1 MEKSLLIL
9 TVSRRG
15 STLSDHNSGAGIMGV
30 EFIGYIGTR
39 LQSEIIA
46 AQSAVLDPA
55 HVEQAARIHEEG
67 GFDRAL
73 VAFHSTSP
81 ESILVAAHAASVT
94 RRLGLLIA
102 HRPGFTAPTLA
113 ARQFATLDV
122 FTGGRVALHV
132 ITGGS
137 DQELR
142 QDGSFISKDERYAR
156 TDEYLDVV
164 RREWTSAEPFDHH
177 GTHYHVEQAFSA
189 VKSPQHPHIPVYFG
203 GASEAA
209 IRVAGKHADVYALWG
224 ESYAQVA
231 ELVGRVRAEAARHR
245 RTIRFSLS
253 LRPILADTETKAWA
267 RAEEILQR
275 ARGLAERNNS
285 FRKAPP
291 ENAGSQRLLAAAAQ
305 GDRLDKRLWTGIAG
319 LLGAQGSSTAL
330 VGTPEQV
337 ADAMLDY
344 HDLGITTFLVRG
356 FDPLEDAIAYGRDL
370 LPLTR
375 QLIARRRPDAA

>member
-1 MEKSLLIL
+1 LGNHFSESWVMS
-9 TVSRRG
+9 
-15 STLSDHNSGAGIMGV
+15 V

-46 AQSAVLDPA
+46 AKGPVLDPV

-81 ESILVAAHAASVT
+81 ESILVAGHAASVT
-94 RRLGLLIA
+94 SRLGLLIA

-122 FTGGRVALHV
+122 FTGGRIALHV

-156 TDEYLDVV
+156 TDEYLDIV
-164 RREWTSAEPFDHH
+164 RREWTSTEPFDHH
-177 GTHYHVEQAFSA
+177 GEFYRVEQAFSA
-189 VKSPQHPHIPVYFG
+189 VKSPQQPHIPVYFG
-203 GASEAA
+203 GASDAA

-224 ESYAQVA
+224 ETYAQVA
-231 ELVGRVRAEAARHR
+231 ELVGRVRAEAARHG
-245 RTIRFSLS
+245 RTIKFSLS
-253 LRPILADTETKAWA
+253 LRPILADTEAKAWA
-267 RAEEILQR
+267 RADDILQR
-275 ARGLAERNNS
+275 ATALAERTNT

-305 GDRLDKRLWTGIAG
+305 GPRLDKRLWTGIAG

-337 ADAMLDY
+337 ADALLDY
-344 HDLGITTFLVRG
+344 HDLGISTFLIRG
-356 FDPLEDAIAYGRDL
+356 FDPLEDAIGYGRDL

-375 QLIARRRPDAA
+375 DLIARHRPQAA

>member
-1 MEKSLLIL
+1 MS
-9 TVSRRG
+9 
-15 STLSDHNSGAGIMGV
+15 V

-46 AQSAVLDPA
+46 PQPPALDPA
-55 HVEQAARIHEEG
+55 HVERAARIHEDG

-81 ESILVAAHAASVT
+81 ESILVAGHAASVT
-94 RRLGLLIA
+94 SRLGLLIA

-122 FTGGRVALHV
+122 LTRGRVALHV

-142 QDGSFISKDERYAR
+142 QDGSFIGKDERYAR

-164 RREWTSAEPFDHH
+164 RREWTSAAPFDHR
-177 GTHYHVEQAFSA
+177 GDYYRVEQAFSA
-189 VKSPQHPHIPVYFG
+189 VKPAQQPHIPVYFG
-203 GASEAA
+203 GASDAA

-224 ESYAQVA
+224 ETHAQVA
-231 ELVGRVRAEAARHR
+231 ELVGRVRAAAARHG

-253 LRPILADTETKAWA
+253 LRPILADTEANAWA
-267 RAEEILQR
+267 RADEILRQ
-275 ARGLAERNNS
+275 ARDVAERNNS
-285 FRKAPP
+285 FRKGAP
-291 ENAGSQRLLAAAAQ
+291 ENAGSQRLLAAAAR
-305 GDRLDKRLWTGIAG
+305 GTRLDKCLWTGIAG
-319 LLGAQGSSTAL
+319 LLGAQGNSTAL

-337 ADAMLDY
+337 ADALADY
-344 HDLGITTFLVRG
+344 HDLGITTFLIRG
-356 FDPLEDAIAYGRDL
+356 FDPLADAIAYGRDL

-375 QLIARRRPDAA
+375 ELIARRQPRAA